1 MNIVA
6 IYGAE
11 HQGSTYHIAQAFLK
25 KLFSAADNITEFYLP
40 KDMPH
45 FCRGCGL
52 CFTKNEELCPHYQEV
67 NTIKEAMEKA
77 DFLLLASP
85 VYVYHV
91 TGQMKTLLDH
101 FGYQWIVHR
110 PNKTMLSTNVAVMGA
125 EKTDFSDIPD
135 DWSKTAIENAIQN
148 GLLMGDNGLVKPKD
162 NLTRAQMAAI
172 VNRAFASSVKADIS
186 SFTDVQSTAWYYDDM
201 AKAVQMGTFAGDG
214 ANLNPDNKITRQEAF
229 AVLARAFKI
238 NDGSDSDLANYSDA
252 SSVAS
257 WAKGSVS
264 AMIASGYVS
273 GSAGQVL
280 PTANITRAE
289 FAKVMDNM
297 LKTYIKTEGT
307 VSTVADGNVMI
318 DAAGVTLQD
327 VTVNGDLI
335 LGDGIG
341 DGDVTLNNVKVTGRV
356 VVRGG
361 GENSIHITGN
371 SEMSNI
377 VVSRVDGKVRIAIAD
392 GTNVKEIN
400 AADGEEILIEG
411 TVGNVNV
418 TGEGLNINLASAK
431 VTSVDITSA
440 NSTVTV
446 GKDSTVSGN
455 VTIAANAD
463 ASKVVVAGTVAN
475 VVSSA
480 ANSTVSV
487 AATGKVTNVDLKAEA
502 KNAAITVEKGATVTA
517 VATAAE
523 GAKLS
528 GEGTVSTVNVSG
540 NNTTVNTNS
549 TKVIVAS
556 GATGTTSA
564 GTSVAAGATTTTS
577 STASSTT
584 TTPGST
590 NPPSTGG
597 SSGGGSS
604 SGGGTAVVSYVVTV
618 SSGGYAPKFSNAG
631 DIALKTFVL
640 NNFNGA
646 KAAVNNSTASSANKT
661 KALADLTTLYNT
673 LSKNN
678 TIDTSTN
685 DTMKSWLDKVTKIT
699 ETGSYTS
706 TTLAAIKADL
716 IADYNSGKTLTE
728 FRAKYGTLTVEVDG
742 KTATISIA

>member
-1 MNIVA
+1 MKLN
-6 IYGAE
+6 
-11 HQGSTYHIAQAFLK
+11 K
-25 KLFSAADNITEFYLP
+25 KLVS
-40 KDMPH
+40 
-45 FCRGCGL
+45 
-52 CFTKNEELCPHYQEV
+52 
-67 NTIKEAMEKA
+67 
-77 DFLLLASP
+77 LLLVA
-85 VYVYHV
+85 
-91 TGQMKTLLDH
+91 G
-101 FGYQWIVHR
+101 
-110 PNKTMLSTNVAVMGA
+110 MLSTNVAVMGA